1 MKTPCVISPKKNDA
15 KLAKIKSAN
24 TKSKNTLKSA
34 PTDSVIVYISAYNPT
49 FFFAKRAI
57 LVTLNTL
64 IILAI

>member
-1 MKTPCVISPKKNDA
+1 MTTPSVISPKKNEA
-15 KLAKIKSAN
+15 RLAKIKSAN
-24 TKSKNTLKSA
+24 TKSKKTLKSA

-49 FFFAKRAI
+49 FFFAKRTI